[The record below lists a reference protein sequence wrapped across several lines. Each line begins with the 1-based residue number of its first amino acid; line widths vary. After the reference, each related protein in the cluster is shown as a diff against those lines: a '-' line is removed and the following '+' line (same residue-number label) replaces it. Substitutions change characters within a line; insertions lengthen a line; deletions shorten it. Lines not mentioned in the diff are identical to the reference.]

1 MGAHSRN
8 APCPCGSGLKYKR
21 CCLEAANR
29 ERETARFEDAVG
41 KRISK
46 WAAAQFPDE
55 LSAALERFGD
65 SVAGLDD
72 RDMTIF
78 VTWFCSDRELA
89 CGETPAERYAARS
102 DIDARERDVAAR
114 IDAARLRLQRVR
126 GVEAG
131 RWIEL
136 EDVLSE
142 AMVRVRSADVSREAT
157 RWDIL
162 LCRVMEDDSIPSLWG
177 PVLFYEPDEEPELL
191 AECERLAGVH
201 RAPIGS
207 DRLFRV
213 AALELMRFV
222 PASRCSSPSL
232 FTAEGDPLVDGR
244 VSWRI
249 TDASAALE
257 LLDDPPQLAWVGESE
272 DGSGEAFQWTVPR
285 EQLRLSETPL
295 PPGALRFESSLTEM
309 PGRVCLA
316 TFELTDEELR
326 CTAVSEARL
335 DAAIEL
341 IRRRLGALAE
351 LRDRSTLP
359 IEADLSSPGPDH
371 AQQRRQ
377 HPPTGLTAAAA
388 RDLERQL
395 LDDHYRRWLDEPLPA
410 LEGRSPREASR
421 GARHDELEL
430 LLRGIENRAE
440 RARRDGAAWPDLSWL
455 REELGVTVGQLA
467 A

>member
-1 MGAHSRN
+1 MGALSRN

-21 CCLEAANR
+21 CCLEVANR
-29 ERETARFEDAVG
+29 EQETARFEDAVG

-46 WAAAQFPDE
+46 WAAVQFPDE

-65 SVAGLDD
+65 SGAGLDD

-89 CGETPAERYAARS
+89 CGETPAARYAARP

-114 IDAARLRLQRVR
+114 IAAARLNLQRVR

-136 EDVLSE
+136 EDVLGG
-142 AMVRVRSADVSREAT
+142 AVVRVRSGDISREVA

-162 LCRVMEDDSIPSLWG
+162 LCRVMEDDQIPSLWD
-177 PVLFYEPDEEPELL
+177 PALFYKPDEEPDLR

-207 DRLFRV
+207 DRLFSA

-222 PASRCSSPSL
+222 PAGRCAVPSL

-244 VSWRI
+244 ASWRI
-249 TDASAALE
+249 TDAAAALE
-257 LLDDPPQLAWVGESE
+257 LLDDPPQLVWVGESE

-285 EQLRLSETPL
+285 EQLRMSDTPL
-295 PPGALRFESSLTEM
+295 PPGALRFESSLTEL

-341 IRRRLGALAE
+341 IRRRLGVLVE

-371 AQQRRQ
+371 AQQRRKL
-377 HPPTGLTAAAA
+377 PTGLTAAAA
-388 RDLERQL
+388 RDLECQL

-421 GARHDELEL
+421 GAQRDELEL

-440 RARRDGAAWPDLSWL
+440 RAVRDGAAWPDLSWL
-455 REELGVTVGQLA
+455 REELGLNVGQLA

>member
-8 APCPCGSGLKYKR
+8 APCSCGSGLKYKR

-55 LSAALERFGD
+55 LSAALGRFGD
-65 SVAGLDD
+65 SGAGLDD

-89 CGETPAERYAARS
+89 CGETPAASYAART
-102 DIDARERDVAAR
+102 DIDTHERDVATR
-114 IDAARLRLQRVR
+114 IAAARLGLQRVR

-136 EDVLSE
+136 EDVLSG
-142 AMVRVRSADVSREAT
+142 AVVRVRSADVSREAT

-177 PVLFYEPDEEPELL
+177 PVLFYKPDEEPDLL
-191 AECERLAGVH
+191 AECRRLAGVH
-201 RAPIGS
+201 RVPIGS
-207 DRLFRV
+207 DRAFRA

-222 PASRCSSPSL
+222 PAGRCVAPSL

-244 VSWRI
+244 ASWRI
-249 TDASAALE
+249 IDASAALE

-272 DGSGEAFQWTVPR
+272 DGSGDAFQWTIPR
-285 EQLRLSETPL
+285 EQLRMSQTPL
-295 PPGALRFESSLTEM
+295 PPRALRFESSLTEL

-316 TFELTDEELR
+316 TFELTDQELR

-341 IRRRLGALAE
+341 IGWRLGALVE

-359 IEADLSSPGPDH
+359 IEADLSSPEPNH

-377 HPPTGLTAAAA
+377 RPQSGLTAAAA
-388 RDLERQL
+388 RDLECQL
-395 LDDHYRRWLDEPLPA
+395 LNDHYRRWLDEPLPA
-410 LEGRSPREASR
+410 LVGCSPREVSR
-421 GARHDELEL
+421 GAQRDELEL

-455 REELGVTVGQLA
+455 REELGLNVGRLA

>member
-1 MGAHSRN
+1 
-8 APCPCGSGLKYKR
+8 LKYKR
-21 CCLEAANR
+21 CCLEVASR
-29 ERETARFEDAVG
+29 EQETARFEDAVG
-41 KRISK
+41 KRISN

-55 LSAALERFGD
+55 LSAAWERFGD
-65 SVAGLDD
+65 SGVGSND

-78 VTWFCSDRELA
+78 VTWFCSDRELT
-89 CGETPAERYAARS
+89 CGETPAASYAARP
-102 DIDARERDVAAR
+102 DIDAREQDVAAR
-114 IDAARLRLQRVR
+114 IAAACLRLQRVCS
-126 GVEAG
+126 VEAG
-131 RWIEL
+131 RWIDL
-136 EDVLSE
+136 EDVLSRVV
-142 AMVRVRSADVSREAT
+142 VRVRSEDFSREAT
-157 RWDIL
+157 RWDVL

-177 PVLFYEPDEEPELL
+177 PVLFYEPNEEPELL

-207 DRLFRV
+207 DRLFRA

-222 PASRCSSPSL
+222 PPGRCAAPSF

-244 VSWRI
+244 ASWRI
-249 TDASAALE
+249 ADASAALE

-272 DGSGEAFQWTVPR
+272 EGLGEAFQWTIPR
-285 EQLRLSETPL
+285 EQLRMSETPL

-316 TFELTDEELR
+316 TFELTDQELR

-341 IRRRLGALAE
+341 IRQRLGAVAE
-351 LRDRSTLP
+351 LYDRSAFP
-359 IEADLSSPGPDH
+359 IEADLSSRRPDH
-371 AQQRRQ
+371 AQQRRK
-377 HPPTGLTAAAA
+377 PPAALAAAA
-388 RDLERQL
+388 DRDLERQL
-395 LDDHYRRWLDEPLPA
+395 LNDHYHRWLDEPLPA

-421 GARHDELEL
+421 GAQRDELEL

-455 REELGVTVGQLA
+455 REELGLRVGQLA

>member
-8 APCPCGSGLKYKR
+8 APCPCDSGLKYKR

-29 ERETARFEDAVG
+29 EQETARFEDAVG
-41 KRISK
+41 KRLSK

-65 SVAGLDD
+65 SRARLDD
-72 RDMTIF
+72 RDLTIF

-89 CGETPAERYAARS
+89 CEDSPAASYAARP
-102 DIDARERDVAAR
+102 DIDAREREVAAR
-114 IDAARLRLQRVR
+114 IAAARLRLQRVR
-126 GVEAG
+126 SVEAG
-131 RWIEL
+131 RWIDL
-136 EDVLSE
+136 EDVLSGVV
-142 AMVRVRSADVSREAT
+142 VRVRSPDVSREAT

-162 LCRVMEDDSIPSLWG
+162 LCRVMAGDSMSSLWG
-177 PVLFYEPDEEPELL
+177 PVLFYKPDEEPELL
-191 AECERLAGVH
+191 AECERLADVYGV
-201 RAPIGS
+201 PVGS
-207 DRLFRV
+207 DRLFCA

-222 PASRCSSPSL
+222 PTGRRVTTSL

-244 VSWRI
+244 ASWRI
-249 TDASAALE
+249 ADASAALV

-272 DGSGEAFQWTVPR
+272 DRSGEAFQWTVPR
-285 EQLRLSETPL
+285 EHLRMSETPL

-335 DAAIEL
+335 DAAIEM
-341 IRRRLGALAE
+341 IRQRLEAVAE
-351 LRDRSTLP
+351 LNDRSTVP
-359 IEADLSSPGPDH
+359 IEADLTPRRPDH
-371 AQQRRQ
+371 AQQR
-377 HPPTGLTAAAA
+377 HEPPPGLAAAAA
-388 RDLERQL
+388 RGLECQL
-395 LDDHYRRWLDEPLPA
+395 LNEHYRRWLDEPLPA
-410 LEGRSPREASR
+410 LEGRSPREASS
-421 GARHDELEL
+421 GAQRNELEL

-440 RARRDGAAWPDLSWL
+440 RARCDGAAWPDLSWL
-455 REELGVTVGQLA
+455 REELGLNVGQLA

>member
-1 MGAHSRN
+1 MRARSRN
-8 APCPCGSGLKYKR
+8 DPCPCESGLKYKR
-21 CCLEAANR
+21 CCLEVTNR
-29 ERETARFEDAVG
+29 EQETARFESAVG
-41 KRISK
+41 RRISK

-55 LSAALERFGD
+55 LSAALGSFGGY
-65 SVAGLDD
+65 SGAGLND

-89 CGETPAERYAARS
+89 CGETPAASYVAHP
-102 DIDARERDVAAR
+102 DIDARERDVATR
-114 IDAARLRLQRVR
+114 IAAARLRLQRVR
-126 GVEAG
+126 SVEAG
-131 RWIEL
+131 RWIEF
-136 EDVLSE
+136 EDVLSG
-142 AMVRVRSADVSREAT
+142 AMMRVRSGDVSREAT

-177 PVLFYEPDEEPELL
+177 PVQFYRPDEEPDLL

-201 RAPIGS
+201 RMPIGS
-207 DRLFRV
+207 DRLFSA

-222 PASRCSSPSL
+222 PAGRCAAPSL

-244 VSWRI
+244 TSWRI
-249 TDASAALE
+249 TEPATALE

-285 EQLRLSETPL
+285 EQLRMSETPL
-295 PPGALRFESSLTEM
+295 PPGALRFESSLTEL

-316 TFELTDEELR
+316 TFELIDQELR

-341 IRRRLGALAE
+341 MRQRLGALAV
-351 LRDRSTLP
+351 LRDRSILP

-371 AQQRRQ
+371 SQQQRK
-377 HPPTGLTAAAA
+377 PPTAPAAD
-388 RDLERQL
+388 RDVEHQL
-395 LDDHYRRWLDEPLPA
+395 LNDHYRRWLDEPLPA

-421 GARHDELEL
+421 GTQRDELEL
-430 LLRGIENRAE
+430 LLRGIENRVE
-440 RARRDGAAWPDLSWL
+440 RARRGGAAWPDLSWL
-455 REELGVTVGQLA
+455 REELGLNAGRLA